1 MKKIL
6 AVILSLGAAYIVLN
20 VTWWILVKLFSL
32 AFTVI
37 TIMAV
42 GILTAVIAV
51 PIYLIIRRKL
61 LS

>member
-6 AVILSLGAAYIVLN
+6 AVILSLVAAWLLIKVA
-20 VTWWILVKLFSL
+20 WWIVRHAFSL
-32 AFTVI
+32 AFDL
-37 TIMAV
+37 V
-42 GILTAVIAV
+42 GIILMIVIAA

>member
-6 AVILSLGAAYIVLN
+6 AVILALGAAWVVLT
-20 VTWWILVKLFSL
+20 VFWWVVRHAFSL
-32 AFTVI
+32 ALDIVGLIMLVVI
-37 TIMAV
+37 SI
-42 GILTAVIAV
+42 

>member
-6 AVILSLGAAYIVLN
+6 AVILALGAAWVVLK
-20 VTWWILVKLFSL
+20 VFWWVARHAFSL
-32 AFTVI
+32 ALDI
-37 TIMAV
+37 V
-42 GILTAVIAV
+42 GLILLLVIAV